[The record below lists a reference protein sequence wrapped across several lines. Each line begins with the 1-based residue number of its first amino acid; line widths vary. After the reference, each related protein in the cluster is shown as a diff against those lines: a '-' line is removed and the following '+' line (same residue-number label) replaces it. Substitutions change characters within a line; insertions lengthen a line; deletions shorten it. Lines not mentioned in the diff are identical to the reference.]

1 MSLTA
6 SVRKAGG
13 VTIID
18 LDGRLTLGDA
28 AESLRNTVLRELE
41 SNSRLI
47 LNLAGVSYLD
57 SAGLAEMVA
66 AQATVARRN
75 GTIRLL
81 NVQQRIR
88 DLLEMTRLNRIFEC
102 FDDESAAVRS
112 FGTAAGV

>member
-6 SVRKAGG
+6 TVRQSGG

-28 AESLRNTVLRELE
+28 AESLRNVVRRELE
-41 SNSRLI
+41 NNPRLI

-57 SAGLAEMVA
+57 SAGLAEMVSD
-66 AQATVARRN
+66 QASVVRRN

-81 NVQQRIR
+81 HVQQRVK
-88 DLLEMTRLNRIFEC
+88 DLLEMTRLNRMFDC

-112 FGTAAGV
+112 FGTAAGA